1 MARPENVNEQK
12 DQIILKC
19 ILSAVPGHKVC
30 KDKKVGTW
38 SQGVYRSC
46 YCNIVNFWLYMWLQ
60 EIFGGLRCLGQDQVL
75 SQAWISLL
83 ISLLI

>member
-30 KDKKVGTW
+30 KDKRVGTW
-38 SQGVYRSC
+38 SQGVYQSF
-46 YCNIVNFWLYMWLQ
+46 YLDIVNNF
-60 EIFGGLRCLGQDQVL
+60 E
-75 SQAWISLL
+75 
-83 ISLLI
+83 